1 MANYLSKKGDKNPYY
16 KDGRSNTK
24 LYKTYW
30 AMINRCNNIKM
41 KSYPRYGGRGIKV
54 CDTWMDDFLN
64 FKEWALNN
72 GYSEKLTLD
81 RIDNNGNY
89 EPSNCRWVSIKEQC
103 NNRSTNH
110 KVIINN
116 ISKGIT
122 EWCKIYNVPLS
133 TVLNRISKG
142 YSDVDALTMPYIR
155 FRSKE
160 RR

>member
-1 MANYLSKKGDKNPYY
+1 
-16 KDGRSNTK
+16 
-24 LYKTYW
+24 
-30 AMINRCNNIKM
+30 M
-41 KSYPRYGGRGIKV
+41 K
-54 CDTWMDDFLN
+54 
-64 FKEWALNN
+64 N

-89 EPSNCRWVSIKEQC
+89 EPSNCRWVSVKEQC

-116 ISKGIT
+116 MSKGIT

-142 YSDVDALTMPYIR
+142 YSDIDALTMSYIR
-155 FRSKE
+155 KRCKQ
-160 RR
+160 